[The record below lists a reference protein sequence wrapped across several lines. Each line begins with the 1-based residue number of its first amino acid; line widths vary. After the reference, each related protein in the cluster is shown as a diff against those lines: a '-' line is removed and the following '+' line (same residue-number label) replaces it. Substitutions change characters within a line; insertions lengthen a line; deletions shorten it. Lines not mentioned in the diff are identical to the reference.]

1 MKSAAAAGGS
11 RVCNYVAQTEKK
23 KSRKSLRMETTSVPW
38 LPFSPYILFLQ
49 ACSYLHFHIVSPL
62 AFAANDDGRSPQ
74 RPAGRTKDEEK
85 CIPLQ
90 AGEHWLSLHDWG
102 LHLRPLSQENEALSL
117 SSAGCKVAAER
128 GDVVRRLIDV
138 DDEVSPMLKR
148 RSGSRGATLIPATRH
163 ALSVSERND
172 FVQTFEIYTRS
183 A

>member
-1 MKSAAAAGGS
+1 
-11 RVCNYVAQTEKK
+11 
-23 KSRKSLRMETTSVPW
+23 METTSVPW

-90 AGEHWLSLHDWG
+90 AGERWLSLHDWG
-102 LHLRPLSQENEALSL
+102 LHLRPLSRENEALSL